1 MFRALLRYLPFVVLG
16 LVLFATLASAVAFLL
31 RQLDLLPPDSL
42 RIAAGPPGS
51 AYHAS
56 ASAYRDVLA
65 RDGIKLQVLE
75 TRGSVDNA
83 GLLVGDEDG
92 DTQADVALVQ
102 GGVPLTEAING
113 IAVVH
118 VEPLWVFSK
127 DPVPNDPNLWD
138 GLRIAAGADGSGT
151 RLVADQLQS
160 ITGAAP
166 LARASTVDTD
176 ARGAAQALLTG
187 SVDIALFV
195 APTDAPYLQ
204 PLLESD
210 ELQLRSLAHG
220 EAIVLSLPGARLV
233 RLPSGTI
240 DYARPLPRDDVSLIA
255 LVTRLV
261 ARDDLH
267 PALVNR
273 LVHAVLEVHRGGSI
287 IPADR
292 QYPAALDLGVE
303 PNDYAAE
310 LLKKGFSPL
319 EEVLPYWIVAQLYR
333 VLLILLPAL
342 LLFLPLMRILPALYQ
357 WLYRRRVLR
366 HYARVHDIDGRLMS
380 ERGSLGESDLRALR
394 EELDAIERKL
404 LQANLPNS
412 YRKEAYTL
420 LHHLDLVR
428 RRSDEVLRDLA

>member
-1 MFRALLRYLPFVVLG
+1 MFRAMLRYLPFIVLG
-16 LVLFATLASAVAFLL
+16 LLLIAALASAVAFLL

-56 ASAYRDVLA
+56 ASAYRAVLA
-65 RDGIKLQVLE
+65 RDDIDLQIIE

-83 GLLVGDEDG
+83 
-92 DTQADVALVQ
+92 A
-102 GGVPLTEAING
+102 
-113 IAVVH
+113 
-118 VEPLWVFSK
+118 
-127 DPVPNDPNLWD
+127 
-138 GLRIAAGADGSGT
+138 
-151 RLVADQLQS
+151 
-160 ITGAAP
+160 
-166 LARASTVDTD
+166 
-176 ARGAAQALLTG
+176 
-187 SVDIALFV
+187 
-195 APTDAPYLQ
+195 
-204 PLLESD
+204 
-210 ELQLRSLAHG
+210 
-220 EAIVLSLPGARLV
+220 
-233 RLPSGTI
+233 
-240 DYARPLPRDDVSLIA
+240 LIA

-292 QYPAALDLGVE
+292 QYPAAVDLGVE
-303 PNDYAAE
+303 PDDYATE
-310 LLKKGFSPL
+310 LLEKGFSPL
-319 EEVLPYWIVAQLYR
+319 EAVLPYWIVAQLYR

-380 ERGSLGESDLRALR
+380 ERSSLGESDLRALR
-394 EELDAIERKL
+394 DELDAIERKL